1 MPTYFLTNT
10 ISDVANTRD
19 MGQLHN
25 EPTTLLVSLAGNTSA
40 NFDFIT
46 PEYYPN
52 SNGQTSTNG
61 TVVVEFTVTNM
72 TITVVAQKHRVSST
86 GTILASGTASAS
98 TAVSASPLTFTNLDD
113 PTYTTTNCGDRIM
126 LRLAFT
132 NGSMTVTN
140 SVTIGTDRI
149 GTYAISSINHN
160 TLPGCALLRK
170 RPYISTEK

>member
-10 ISDVANTRD
+10 ISDVANTYTMD
-19 MGQLHN
+19 QLPN
-25 EPTTLLVSLAGNTSA
+25 AGTTLLVSLAGGATA

-46 PEYYPN
+46 AEYYPN
-52 SNGQTSTNG
+52 SNGQTSTSGN
-61 TVVVEFTVTNM
+61 VVVEFTVTNM
-72 TITVVAQKHRVSST
+72 TVTVIAQKHRVSST

-132 NGSMTVTN
+132 NGSMTVAN

-149 GTYAISSINHN
+149 GSYAVSSINHN
-160 TLPGCALLRK
+160 TLPGCTLLRK